1 MDATHSIQSGNPIRL
16 HSASTSSVMTDTSGD
31 ITTSSSFI
39 DKLITGCSRTSPNRT
54 CIVLYNLVMPFIV
67 IATTA
72 TVGYLSQLP
81 FIFPS
86 LGPTAFLHFA
96 VPDKP
101 AASPKNTLIG
111 HFIGILAGS
120 LALQITG
127 LYDHP
132 NVLTEGVLFARIWC
146 AAISVAITCSCMV
159 WFKVPHPPAGA
170 TTLIV
175 SLGLISTPIK
185 LLCMMA
191 AVTLITVE
199 AFIINRICR
208 KDVIYPIWSVKNG
221 ANTKKSDDKDDD
233 NKYTKINSHQ
243 TMDIAVEDTNNGHG
257 HGGKNEFLLL
267 ENRME
272 NLCIDN
278 FVESFKICD
287 KLQDDGNMKKLIQ
300 FAKEE
305 ENLHLLQQVQ
315 GFQTC
320 IPYSL
325 RVALSAQNL

>member
-1 MDATHSIQSGNPIRL
+1 MDTSHSIQSSKPVRL
-16 HSASTSSVMTDTSGD
+16 QSKSTVSLSVTKGD
-31 ITTSSSFI
+31 NSTCI
-39 DKLITGCSRTSPNRT
+39 DNLVTGCSRTRPNRI
-54 CIVLYNLVMPFIV
+54 CIVLYNFIMPFIV

-132 NVLTEGVLFARIWC
+132 NVLNEGVLFERIWC

-159 WFKVPHPPAGA
+159 LFKVPHPPAGA

-185 LLCMMA
+185 LLSMMA

-199 AFIINRICR
+199 AFIINRIFR
-208 KDVIYPIWSVKNG
+208 KDVIYPIWSVNCR
-221 ANTKKSDDKDDD
+221 KKSDNCIKKEDEN
-233 NKYTKINSHQ
+233 NKYSKINSDQ
-243 TMDIAVEDTNNGHG
+243 SMDIESQETNGHRN
-257 HGGKNEFLLL
+257 GGKNEFLLL

-278 FVESFKICD
+278 FVECYKICD
-287 KLQDDGNMKKLIQ
+287 KLQDDEIMRKLIQ

-315 GFQTC
+315 GYKSA

-325 RVALSAQNL
+325 RVALLSQ